1 MGILI
6 LVHFPLL
13 EINKCDIIMETSSN
27 NSVLNELIELN
38 NDRVAGF
45 EKALADIDDS
55 NVDLKELF
63 QEYSAQSRRFAQE
76 LTALVAETAGNP
88 ETGNTI
94 AGTLHRAWIDV
105 KALFGGTDRSS
116 ILSEAERGED
126 AIKKAYHVAL
136 TEGGISGLAYETV
149 NDQAKSIQKSHDTV
163 KALRDMAKDLK

>member
-1 MGILI
+1 
-6 LVHFPLL
+6 
-13 EINKCDIIMETSSN
+13 METSSN

-63 QEYSAQSRRFAQE
+63 QEYSAQSSRFAQE

-94 AGTLHRAWIDV
+94 AGKLHHAWIDV

-126 AIKKAYHVAL
+126 AIKKAYQVAL
-136 TEGGISGLAYETV
+136 TEGVLSGLAYETV
-149 NDQAKSIQKSHDTV
+149 NDHAKSIQKSHDTV